1 MIELQNISKSFDG
14 VSVLDNISTGI
25 PDSGIPAIF
34 PGSRAKKQPLFF
46 KMTVCSRG

>member
-14 VSVLDNISTGI
+14 VSGSNSR
-25 PDSGIPAIF
+25 IPAIF
-34 PGSRAKKQPLFF
+34 PGSRAKRQLSFF